1 MAPQSDKPAAWR
13 RWLGICL
20 RSAHVAGIVLL
31 GATLHGA
38 PLDPRIGA
46 LATLLSGVGLLAVEW
61 ADTRI
66 RLTELAG
73 IVALLKLAAFAWMA
87 LDHAAALALFWL
99 LLFVSALV
107 SHAPRGLR
115 HWRPGG

>member
-1 MAPQSDKPAAWR
+1 MATIDKPALWR

-20 RSAHVAGIVLL
+20 RSAHVAGVVLL

-46 LATLLSGVGLLAVEW
+46 VSTVISGAGLLAVEW

-73 IVALLKLAAFAWMA
+73 TFALLKLAAVAWMA
-87 LDHAAALALFWL
+87 VDPASSVVLFWL
-99 LLFVSALV
+99 LLVVSGLV

-115 HWRPGG
+115 HWRPGR